1 MILDN
6 QKINK
11 IVFVILLFVMSKA
24 YALKDLSGKKYLCK
38 GKYQTFG
45 YDFVDSVNVIRHAGS
60 FSENDYYK
68 NYGTY
73 SMNNEIINLDI
84 EGDLFPRN
92 INNDTL
98 ELFIGVHLNNTLV
111 CICEYFEGDFNDYF
125 KIIIFNESLL

>member
-1 MILDN
+1 MPWSNSSSFYPMHYIYRNNVFGSNEDEYIL
-6 QKINK
+6 I
-11 IVFVILLFVMSKA
+11 
-24 YALKDLSGKKYLCK
+24 
-38 GKYQTFG
+38 
-45 YDFVDSVNVIRHAGS
+45 DSVNVIRHAGS

>member
-1 MILDN
+1 
-6 QKINK
+6 
-11 IVFVILLFVMSKA
+11 MSKS
-24 YALKDLSGKKYLCK
+24 YALKELIGKKYLCK

-73 SMNNEIINLDI
+73 SVNNEIINLDI

-98 ELFIGVHLNNTLV
+98 ELSIGVHLNNTSV

>member
-1 MILDN
+1 MDN

-11 IVFVILLFVMSKA
+11 IVFVILLFLTSKA
-24 YALKDLSGKKYLCK
+24 YASKDLSGKKYLCK
-38 GKYQTFG
+38 GEYQTFG
-45 YDFVDSVNVIRHAGS
+45 YDFVDSVNIIRHAGS

-73 SMNNEIINLDI
+73 SVNKQIINLDI

-125 KIIIFNESLL
+125 KKIIFNENLL